1 MRDRCYPTDMTDA
14 EWELIE
20 PLLPPPACTQ
30 PSGGRPEKYDRRTV
44 IDAIRYLV
52 DNGIK
57 WRAVPT
63 DFGIPWRSLYAY
75 FQRWAAAGVVAHI
88 RDQLH
93 QQVRVRESK
102 NPRTVTV
109 ILDAQSVKGAE
120 TVGAATRGYDAGKK
134 INGRKRHLAV
144 DTRGL
149 PMFVMVTTAGINDG
163 PLGRDM
169 LLRLR
174 LAHPEVTLAW
184 AASAYLPLVDWA
196 NTFLGLT
203 LQTVS
208 RPRGQKGFVVL
219 PKRWVVERAISWIM
233 RGPPERQGLR
243 APSPTQRGTH
253 LVDPD
258 HLDDTAVDQTSQKAG
273 HRPTHSHISGTPTRT
288 DPCQLRRDSAG
299 PGAVALSEPYA

>member
-1 MRDRCYPTDMTDA
+1 MTDA

-57 WRAVPT
+57 WRALPT

-75 FQRWAAAGVVAHI
+75 FQRWAAAGLVTHI

-184 AASAYLPLVDWA
+184 ADSAYLPLVDWA
-196 NTFLGLT
+196 NTFLGIT

-233 RGPPERQGLR
+233 RARRNVRDYERLPQ
-243 APSPTQRGTH
+243 
-253 LVDPD
+253 
-258 HLDDTAVDQTSQKAG
+258 
-273 HRPTHSHISGTPTRT
+273 HSEAHISWTLITLMTRRLT
-288 DPCQLRRDSAG
+288 KSLRKQSTAPPAAAPEMPRPVRIRASSDAIRLA
-299 PGAVALSEPYA
+299 PAPLR

>member
-20 PLLPPPACTQ
+20 PMLPSPACTQ
-30 PSGGRPEKYDRRTV
+30 PSDGRPEKYDRRTV

-63 DFGIPWRSLYAY
+63 DFDVPWRSLYAY

-88 RDQLH
+88 RDQFH
-93 QQVRVRESK
+93 QQVQVRESK
-102 NPRTVTV
+102 DPRTVTV
-109 ILDAQSVKGAE
+109 TLDSQSVKGAE
-120 TVGAATRGYDAGKK
+120 TVGAAPRGYDAGKK

-149 PMFVMVTTAGINDG
+149 PMFVMVTTASINDG

-184 AASAYLPLVDWA
+184 ADSAYLPLVGWA

-203 LQTVS
+203 LQTVA
-208 RPRGQKGFVVL
+208 RPRGQKGFVLL
-219 PKRWVVERAISWIM
+219 PKRWGVERAISWIM
-233 RGPPERQGLR
+233 RARRNVRDYERLPQRSEAHISWTLITLMTRRLTNPAKKRAIAPPAATPPEPRPVRIRAGSDAIRLAPAPLR
-243 APSPTQRGTH
+243 
-253 LVDPD
+253 
-258 HLDDTAVDQTSQKAG
+258 
-273 HRPTHSHISGTPTRT
+273 
-288 DPCQLRRDSAG
+288 
-299 PGAVALSEPYA
+299 